1 MENDLLEKV
10 SEGTVYTSKTIVVS
24 SFFGGILASSY
35 MLYHNFKI
43 FGEHKKA
50 SLTILLSICLIVA
63 VIATAFSPA
72 LSKIPGFLFSIFITV
87 LTSFITNKF
96 QLRLISNHIATQ
108 GKIFETGKAVAVC
121 IIGILAYLALALGAF
136 YLQDSMVGNL

>member
-50 SLTILLSICLIVA
+50 SLTIVLSICVIVA
-63 VIATAFSPA
+63 VTATVFSPA

-87 LTSFITNKF
+87 LTSFITNKY
-96 QLRLISNHIATQ
+96 QLRLISSHIAT
-108 GKIFETGKAVAVC
+108 
-121 IIGILAYLALALGAF
+121 
-136 YLQDSMVGNL
+136 